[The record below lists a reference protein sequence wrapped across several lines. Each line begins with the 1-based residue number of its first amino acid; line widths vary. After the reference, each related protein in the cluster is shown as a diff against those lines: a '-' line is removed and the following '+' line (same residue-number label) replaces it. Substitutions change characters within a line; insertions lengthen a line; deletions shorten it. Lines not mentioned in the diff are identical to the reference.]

1 LRYSFERGFGQFT
14 LEPAVTPAPS
24 DQASSRAPAE
34 LDSTY
39 SWVRLAAAV
48 MLGTIG
54 GIGMWSFV
62 VALPAVQAEFGV
74 PRAWASVPYTTT
86 MIGFGIGGVVMG
98 RISDRYGILIPVVIG
113 AVALALGYA
122 AAGLSQDLW
131 QFAAAQGILIGLLG
145 SATVFGPLLADTSR
159 FFMRRRGLAVGIC
172 ASGNYL
178 AGTVWP
184 PLIQHFIETVGW
196 RSTHVG
202 IGILCLVTMLPL
214 AFLMRRPPPAQPAMP
229 LPTPK
234 SASLDGTRAS
244 RPLPPNALTLLLVVA
259 GFACCVAMSMPQ
271 VHIVAYCG
279 DLGYGPA
286 RGAEMLALMMGM
298 GIISRLFSG
307 WICDRIGGL
316 MTLLAGSAL
325 QCLGLFLFLPF
336 DGLVSLYVVSALFG
350 LFQGGIVPSYAIIV
364 REYFPS
370 HEAGVRVGLVIF
382 ATLIGMAFGGWVSGR
397 IYDITG
403 SYQAAFLN
411 GIAWNILNCAIVIY
425 LIWRLGRP
433 GRSRENPLPPERAT
447 PAVA

>member
-1 LRYSFERGFGQFT
+1 VRQPT
-14 LEPAVTPAPS
+14 LSEQALPTAPS
-24 DQASSRAPAE
+24 TSASAQAATE
-34 LDSTY
+34 LDSRY
-39 SWVRLAAAV
+39 SWLRLAAAV
-48 MLGTIG
+48 ALGTVG

-62 VALPAVQAEFGV
+62 VALPTVQADFGV
-74 PRAWASVPYTTT
+74 PRAWASLPYTTT
-86 MIGFGIGGVVMG
+86 MIGFGIGGIIMG
-98 RISDRYGILIPVVIG
+98 RISDRYGILFPILVG
-113 AVALALGYA
+113 AVALALGFT
-122 AAGLSQDLW
+122 AAGLSQNLW
-131 QFAAAQGILIGLLG
+131 QFAAAQGILIGLFG

-184 PLIQHFIETVGW
+184 PIIQHFIETVGW
-196 RSTHVG
+196 RATHIGVG
-202 IGILCLVTMLPL
+202 LFCLVTMLPL
-214 AFLMRRPPPAQPAMP
+214 AMLMRRPPPVQPPMAMP
-229 LPTPK
+229 APQTV
-234 SASLDGTRAS
+234 SLDRTRVS
-244 RPLPPNALTLLLVVA
+244 RPLPPYALTLLLVIA
-259 GFACCVAMSMPQ
+259 GFACCVAMAMPQ

-316 MTLLAGSAL
+316 LTLFAGSFL
-325 QCLGLFLFLPF
+325 QCIGLLLFLPF

-350 LFQGGIVPSYAIIV
+350 LFQGGIVPSYTIIV

-370 HEAGVRVGLVIF
+370 HEAGVRVGVVIF

-397 IYDITG
+397 IYDMTG

-411 GIAWNILNCAIVIY
+411 GIAWNLLNGAIVLY
-425 LIWRLGRP
+425 LLWRLGRP
-433 GRSRENPLPPERAT
+433 NRIDEQPASPIRAPS
-447 PAVA
+447 PAAA